1 MRKGRRVRPFCFV
14 HSDMWPST
22 PKQPILTP
30 CVGVCAVASDGFC
43 IGCHRTLDEIARW
56 ASLTPNERA
65 WIMDEVLPQREAAR
79 TE

>member
-1 MRKGRRVRPFCFV
+1 MPL
-14 HSDMWPST
+14 WPST